1 MFLRTDPRV
10 SIHQC
15 SRSMISLGDL
25 FMSKISRIEYWKF
38 FSMYPAPRF
47 LSCLFPPE
55 WSPDAYSFQ
64 RYSRPCEAPFRE

>member
-1 MFLRTDPRV
+1 M

-47 LSCLFPPE
+47 LSCLF
-55 WSPDAYSFQ
+55 SPGVVSGRVFLPTRQQTVRGSF
-64 RYSRPCEAPFRE
+64 P